1 MSQFC
6 VYEKLAKTYHLQELL
21 SYRLWFVVFR
31 TDHQGTISR
40 CTNPYDGL
48 SNGEKTCETNDR
60 QVVTMTQINFPKNR
74 AGVGVIADACQAQQS
89 GDDRK
94 EQEGNDLNLEKY
106 PFSSQS
112 NFYSGLHKE
121 ET

>member
-1 MSQFC
+1 
-6 VYEKLAKTYHLQELL
+6 
-21 SYRLWFVVFR
+21 
-31 TDHQGTISR
+31 
-40 CTNPYDGL
+40 
-48 SNGEKTCETNDR
+48 
-60 QVVTMTQINFPKNR
+60 MTQINFPKNR

-94 EQEGNDLNLEKY
+94 EQEGNDLILKKY

-112 NFYSGLHKE
+112 NFYSGLHEE